1 LKLIAIGLLPHDAP
15 LVIERKIIP
24 QIASNANCDRT
35 LTTAQHEWQE
45 RTAEMSARDIGP
57 RAAEVDQKAQFP
69 QASLHALRDAGLWA
83 IRVPQQYGGL
93 GLDLVTTC
101 LIVEEVAK
109 QCPSTAMCYKMHLE
123 AVEAISYIPTAY
135 QLKRYIEPLLRGEV
149 FAAAPGGEPHGKTGD
164 DWTPVRQK
172 VSTLPRVAGG
182 FLLDHV
188 RKSYV
193 TSAGH
198 ATHYVMFCRVEGG
211 RTEGPPELL
220 IFKHDEVDWE
230 TIGTWDG
237 LGMRGNCSVPM
248 IFNGVVP
255 EANLVGIELED
266 KSVPVMTKYMAP
278 CQILTYGAAYLGIA
292 SGAFALACAE
302 GDKRFPSGGR
312 RLDNPINQRRLAEM
326 SVHIEA
332 ARALLH
338 TVAAM
343 ADAGRAPSVL
353 PLLQAKVLCA
363 EVGVRVTA
371 ELMTLFGGTAF
382 AGRLPFE
389 RYFRDARAGLVMGV
403 ANDAAYDT
411 IGTLLFP
418 AHASDAEPSR
428 APTS

>member
-1 LKLIAIGLLPHDAP
+1 
-15 LVIERKIIP
+15 
-24 QIASNANCDRT
+24 
-35 LTTAQHEWQE
+35 
-45 RTAEMSARDIGP
+45 M
-57 RAAEVDQKAQFP
+57 
-69 QASLHALRDAGLWA
+69 
-83 IRVPQQYGGL
+83 RVPQKYGGL

-109 QCPSTAMCYKMHLE
+109 KCPSTAMCYKMHLE
-123 AVEAISYIPTAY
+123 AVEAISQIPTAY
-135 QLKRYIEPLLRGEV
+135 QRKRYIEPLLRGEV

-164 DWTPVRQK
+164 DWTPVRQT

-182 FLLDHV
+182 LQIDHL

-220 IFKHDEVDWE
+220 IFKHDEVEWE
-230 TIGTWDG
+230 TIGAWNG
-237 LGMRGNCSVPM
+237 LGMRGNSSVPM

-292 SGAFALACAE
+292 SGAFEIACAE

-312 RLDNPINQRRLAEM
+312 RLDNPINQRRMAEM

-343 ADAGRAPSVL
+343 ADAGRATSVL
-353 PLLQAKVLCA
+353 PFLQAKVVCS
-363 EVGVRVTA
+363 EVGVRVTTD
-371 ELMTLFGGTAF
+371 LMTMFGGTAF

-389 RYFRDARAGLVMGV
+389 RYFRDARAGLVMGQ
-403 ANDAAYDT
+403 ANDVAYET

-418 AHASDAEPSR
+418 EH
-428 APTS
+428 

>member
-1 LKLIAIGLLPHDAP
+1 MNYFP
-15 LVIERKIIP
+15 
-24 QIASNANCDRT
+24 
-35 LTTAQHEWQE
+35 LTTAQQAWKE
-45 RTAEMSARDIGP
+45 RTAEISARDIGP
-57 RAAEVDQKAQFP
+57 RAAQYDRQAEFP
-69 QASLHALRDAGLWA
+69 QASLNALRDAGLWSM
-83 IRVPQQYGGL
+83 RVPQQYGGL

-109 QCPSTAMCYKMHLE
+109 KCPSTAMCYKMHLE
-123 AVEAISYIPTAY
+123 AVEAISHIPTAY
-135 QLKRYIEPLLRGEV
+135 QRQRYIEPLLHGEV

-164 DWTPVRQK
+164 DWTPVRQT

-182 FLLDHV
+182 LLLDHV

-220 IFKHDEVDWE
+220 IFKHDEVEWQ
-230 TIGTWDG
+230 TIGTWNA

-292 SGAFALACAE
+292 SGAFEIACAE
-302 GDKRFPSGGR
+302 GDQRFPSGGR
-312 RLDNPINQRRLAEM
+312 RLDNPIHQRRMAEM
-326 SVHIEA
+326 SVQIEA

-338 TVAAM
+338 AAAAM
-343 ADAGRAPSVL
+343 ADAGRTPSVL
-353 PLLQAKVLCA
+353 PFLQAKVVCA
-363 EVGVRVTA
+363 EVGIRVTT
-371 ELMTLFGGTAF
+371 ELMTMFGGTAF

-389 RYFRDARAGLVMGV
+389 RYFRDARAGLVMGQ
-403 ANDAAYDT
+403 ANDVAYTT

-418 AHASDAEPSR
+418 EPVSDTGPSLS
-428 APTS
+428 PTS

>member
-1 LKLIAIGLLPHDAP
+1 MHGVKAT
-15 LVIERKIIP
+15 VI
-24 QIASNANCDRT
+24 
-35 LTTAQHEWQE
+35 
-45 RTAEMSARDIGP
+45 ARDVIPGCP
-57 RAAEVDQKAQFP
+57 
-69 QASLHALRDAGLWA
+69 S
-83 IRVPQQYGGL
+83 
-93 GLDLVTTC
+93 GLDSVT
-101 LIVEEVAK
+101 
-109 QCPSTAMCYKMHLE
+109 M
-123 AVEAISYIPTAY
+123 
-135 QLKRYIEPLLRGEV
+135 
-149 FAAAPGGEPHGKTGD
+149 
-164 DWTPVRQK
+164 
-172 VSTLPRVAGG
+172 PRVAGG

-193 TSAGH
+193 TSAGY

-220 IFKHDEVDWE
+220 MFKQDEVEWE
-230 TIGTWDG
+230 TIGEWHG
-237 LGMRGNCSVPM
+237 LGLRGNCSVPM

-266 KSVPVMTKYMAP
+266 TSVPVMTKYMAP

-292 SGAFALACAE
+292 SGAFDLACAE
-302 GDKRFPSGGR
+302 GDRRFPSGGR

-343 ADAGRAPSVL
+343 ADAGRATSVL

-363 EVGVRVTA
+363 EVGVRVTT
-371 ELMTLFGGTAF
+371 ELMTMFGGTAF

-403 ANDAAYDT
+403 ANDVAYET
-411 IGTLLFP
+411 IGMLLFP
-418 AHASDAEPSR
+418 EHEADAGPSR

>member
-1 LKLIAIGLLPHDAP
+1 MNYFP
-15 LVIERKIIP
+15 LTP
-24 QIASNANCDRT
+24 DQQA
-35 LTTAQHEWQE
+35 WQE
-45 RTAEMSARDIGP
+45 RTAEISARDIGP
-57 RAAEVDQKAQFP
+57 RAAEYDRQAAFP
-69 QASLHALRDAGLWA
+69 HASLHALRDAGLWS

-93 GLDLVTTC
+93 GLELVTTC

-109 QCPSTAMCYKMHLE
+109 KCPSTAMCYKMHLE
-123 AVEAISYIPTAY
+123 AVEAISQIPTAY
-135 QLKRYIEPLLRGEV
+135 QRQRYIEPLLRGEV

-164 DWTPVRQK
+164 DWTPVRQT

-182 FLLDHV
+182 LLIDHV

-220 IFKHDEVDWE
+220 IFKHDEVEWE
-230 TIGTWDG
+230 TIGTWNG

-266 KSVPVMTKYMAP
+266 QSVPVMTKYMAP

-292 SGAFALACAE
+292 SGAFEIACEE

-312 RLDNPINQRRLAEM
+312 RLDNPIHQRRMAEM
-326 SVHIEA
+326 SAQIEA

-338 TVAAM
+338 VAAAM
-343 ADAGRAPSVL
+343 ADAGRATSVL
-353 PLLQAKVLCA
+353 PFLQAKVVCA
-363 EVGVRVTA
+363 EVGVRVTTD
-371 ELMTLFGGTAF
+371 LMTMFGGTAF
-382 AGRLPFE
+382 AGHLPFE
-389 RYFRDARAGLVMGV
+389 RYFRDARAGLVMGQ
-403 ANDAAYDT
+403 ANDVAYAT

-418 AHASDAEPSR
+418 AREADAGPALS
-428 APTS
+428 PTS

>member
-1 LKLIAIGLLPHDAP
+1 MHYFP
-15 LVIERKIIP
+15 
-24 QIASNANCDRT
+24 
-35 LTTAQHEWQE
+35 LTTVQHAWQE
-45 RTAEMSARDIGP
+45 RTAEISARELGP
-57 RAAEVDQKAQFP
+57 RAAEYDRKAEFP
-69 QASLHALRDAGLWA
+69 QASLHALHDAGLWA

-123 AVEAISYIPTAY
+123 AVEAISQIPTAY
-135 QLKRYIEPLLRGEV
+135 QRTRYIEPLLRGEV
-149 FAAAPGGEPHGKTGD
+149 FAAAPGGEPHGQTGD
-164 DWTPVRQK
+164 DWTPVRGK
-172 VSTLPRVAGG
+172 VSTLRRVTGG
-182 FLLDHV
+182 LQIDHV

-211 RTEGPPELL
+211 RTEGPPELV
-220 IFKHDEVDWE
+220 IFKHDEVAWE

-255 EANLVGIELED
+255 EANLMGIELED
-266 KSVPVMTKYMAP
+266 TSVPVMTKYMAP

-312 RLDNPINQRRLAEM
+312 RLDNPIHQRRLAEI
-326 SVHIEA
+326 SVQIEA

-338 TVAAM
+338 AAAAM

-353 PLLQAKVLCA
+353 PFLQAKVLCA

-382 AGRLPFE
+382 AARLPFE

-418 AHASDAEPSR
+418 EPASDAGLSR